1 MVSLRAAAP
10 ADFPA
15 IARVVAAAFGD
26 SRFDEAGIVAG
37 VRVEG
42 AALVDLVAEDAG
54 EIVGHVLFSRMTC
67 RPDRFIAALG
77 PLAVAPGRQ
86 RQGIGQALSRQGIEA
101 CRELGAAAIV
111 LLGHPAYYPRFGFS
125 TEAAQRLISPYA
137 GSPAFMA
144 LELVPG
150 ALAEPLTVAFPAAF
164 G

>member
-1 MVSLRAAAP
+1 MRRPVGLDDQPMAVAEEVGDVGSDWNLSPELQVSQP
-10 ADFPA
+10 AMAKQLPQYP
-15 IARVVAAAFGD
+15 
-26 SRFDEAGIVAG
+26 
-37 VRVEG
+37 
-42 AALVDLVAEDAG
+42 LVDRRFMTHGLG
-54 EIVGHVLFSRMTC
+54 E
-67 RPDRFIAALG
+67 A
-77 PLAVAPGRQ
+77 
-86 RQGIGQALSRQGIEA
+86 GQALSRQGIEA